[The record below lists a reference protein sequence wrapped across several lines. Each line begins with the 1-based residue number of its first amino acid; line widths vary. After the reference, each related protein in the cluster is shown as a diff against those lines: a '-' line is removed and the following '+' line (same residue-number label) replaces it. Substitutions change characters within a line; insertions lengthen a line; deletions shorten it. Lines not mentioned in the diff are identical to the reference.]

1 MFSDKEKMDKL
12 TDLTWEYMQEK
23 IDDIIKKEK
32 ELVILDWALLPIT
45 KYWDMCNIKIL
56 TVSEENERK
65 KKIIERDKIT
75 SVYFE
80 KRESQSLDY
89 KDLKFDF
96 IWKNNYKEND
106 AKELLGEIC
115 KSRTNRK
122 ANKFVVCYFK
132 I

>member
-12 TDLTWEYMQEK
+12 TDITWKYMQEK
-23 IDDIIKKEK
+23 IDDIIRKEN
-32 ELVILDWALLPIT
+32 EFVILDWALLPIT

-56 TVSEENERK
+56 AISEEKERK

-75 SVYFE
+75 SNYFE

-96 IWKNNYKEND
+96 MWENNYKEND
-106 AKELLGEIC
+106 IKQIL
-115 KSRTNRK
+115 
-122 ANKFVVCYFK
+122 NKIF
-132 I
+132 ILSNP